1 MPQSGR
7 NPYNAGMSD
16 PTQTLTD
23 VCKELEG
30 LYGGCESDHVL
41 FRDPLEVLVETVLS
55 QNTTALNM
63 RRAFHALQSAYPT
76 WDDVMRPCG
85 TPRAVLRPAGLAR
98 TRSRHIRAISHI
110 LQEQYGQFNLDFVHQ
125 LDTQEAETVLTR
137 FPGVG
142 PKTAKCVMLF
152 AFRRDVFPI
161 DTHILRILTRLGVL
175 RIGTSAE
182 AAHRWIQPHIP
193 SGKHLSLHLNLVRH
207 GRDVCRARR
216 PACERCPFRVMC
228 RYGQE
233 HCATQS

>member
-1 MPQSGR
+1 
-7 NPYNAGMSD
+7 MSD
-16 PTQTLTD
+16 PTQTLAD
-23 VCKELEG
+23 VCKEVEQ
-30 LYGGCESDHVL
+30 LYGGCESNHVL
-41 FRDPLEVLVETVLS
+41 SRDPLEVLVETMLS
-55 QNTTALNM
+55 QNTTARNM
-63 RRAFHALQSAYPT
+63 RRAFNALQATYPT
-76 WDDVMRPCG
+76 WEAVMRAPVE
-85 TPRAVLRPAGLAR
+85 RLQAVLRPAGLAR
-98 TRSRHIRAISHI
+98 TRSRHIQAVLHT
-110 LQEQYGQFNLDFVHQ
+110 LQEQYGQFNLDFIHQ
-125 LDTQEAETVLTR
+125 LDTQEAEAVLTR

-216 PACERCPFRVMC
+216 PACERCPLRVMC

-233 HCATQS
+233 HSATQS